1 MVVLFFY
8 CHHAEQSFPVTQR
21 SSSRAQLRRPSEACL
36 CGNRGLAPARRAPR
50 DTALRRRRLQL
61 AQQLKTIAQLQE
73 QANELRAE
81 ISSLE
86 SIIGAQADAI
96 DALSRQNQEPED

>member
-1 MVVLFFY
+1 MPNNRSLSHSAHLPERS
-8 CHHAEQSFPVTQR
+8 CADPPKPVSAATGA
-21 SSSRAQLRRPSEACL
+21 SP
-36 CGNRGLAPARRAPR
+36 PARRAPR